1 MFSETNIKD
10 MMTIITNFDPVV
22 KAIKLC
28 TYTDVYSYKHEPKK
42 ENSCGIWTQ
51 YVGKI
56 NKILTKNNNKK
67 KYWSI

>member
-28 TYTDVYSYKHEPKK
+28 TYTDIYSYQYEPKK
-42 ENSCGIWTQ
+42 
-51 YVGKI
+51 K
-56 NKILTKNNNKK
+56 KILVAFEHNMLEK
-67 KYWSI
+67 

>member
-42 ENSCGIWTQ
+42 ENSCGI
-51 YVGKI
+51 
-56 NKILTKNNNKK
+56 
-67 KYWSI
+67 